1 MISRA
6 HFGIDVDQHA
16 VCGLPLAGMT
26 RDRIARRNMHR
37 KSLWHGQTTG
47 VPLPNPHRTGLDL
60 ASSGCGCASQQSFGT
75 EILVDVGPM
84 NSEAAAGNF
93 PVLALR
99 GGGAEQPRIPDER
112 HCDDA
117 AIDQAHTDCVL
128 GELDF

>member
-1 MISRA
+1 
-6 HFGIDVDQHA
+6 
-16 VCGLPLAGMT
+16 
-26 RDRIARRNMHR
+26 MHR
-37 KSLWHGQTTG
+37 KSLWHGRTTG
-47 VPLPNPHRTGLDL
+47 VPLPNPHRAGLDL
-60 ASSGCGCASQQSFGT
+60 ASSGCGCPSQQSFGT

-99 GGGAEQPRIPDER
+99 GCGAEQPRIPDER

-128 GELDF
+128 GELDL

>member
-75 EILVDVGPM
+75 EILVDWPPTTPSDSRRLATG
-84 NSEAAAGNF
+84 AAVKLG
-93 PVLALR
+93 V
-99 GGGAEQPRIPDER
+99 PR
-112 HCDDA
+112 
-117 AIDQAHTDCVL
+117 Q
-128 GELDF
+128 